1 MTLRLL
7 PTILTI
13 FWDFEGTSQSGYM
26 CELQER
32 NFAIFPRADKLLLS
46 NQLLMPLL
54 ELGDVEVNVKCG

>member
-13 FWDFEGTSQSGYM
+13 FWDFEGTSQSGYR
-26 CELQER
+26 CELQEQ